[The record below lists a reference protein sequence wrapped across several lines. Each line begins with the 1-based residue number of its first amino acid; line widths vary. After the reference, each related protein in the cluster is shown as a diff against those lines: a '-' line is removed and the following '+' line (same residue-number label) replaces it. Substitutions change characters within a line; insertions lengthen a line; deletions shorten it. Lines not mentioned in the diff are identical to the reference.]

1 MVEAC
6 AGSPGWR
13 EWTAALVHG
22 LRTGDRGLVEETHT
36 AWASMR
42 HRRTPAFFI
51 VDRHPAWC
59 PLPRMAEDDGEEI
72 AERWRTVIRRNS
84 ATSAPSA
91 TAAQPRCGRRLA
103 PCSR

>member
-22 LRTGDRGLVEETHT
+22 LRTGDRGPVEETHT

-42 HRRTPAFFI
+42 RRRTPAFFI
-51 VDRHPAWC
+51 VDRLCVYAGHPAWC

-72 AERWRTVIRRNS
+72 AERWRTVIRTLVES
-84 ATSAPSA
+84 E
-91 TAAQPRCGRRLA
+91 
-103 PCSR
+103 